1 MSSTIRLYFS
11 DKIQSNLSSH
21 LTKEQTHYLRDVM
34 RLKTGDK
41 LSIFNTQ
48 GEWNAIIE
56 SYDKNETKIKIME
69 KVRDKNNEKN
79 IWLAFSP
86 IKQNPLNFVIQKGTE
101 LGVQKFIPILSE
113 RTVVREINIE
123 RVKKIII
130 ESSEQSNRISVPE
143 INKPVSL
150 KNFLSQFPKKASL
163 IFCDINSTENSLKNI
178 LKNNNNEEPVCVLI
192 GPEGDFS
199 ENERKMIIDLN
210 QTHSISLAKNI
221 LKAET
226 AALSAITIVNY
237 HLNLS

>member
-143 INKPVSL
+143 INKPESL

-178 LKNNNNEEPVCVLI
+178 LKKNIEEPVCVLI

-210 QTHSISLAKNI
+210 QTHSISLTKNI

>member
-1 MSSTIRLYFS
+1 MSSKIRLYFP
-11 DKIQSNLSSH
+11 DKIQSDLISRLAKDQSH
-21 LTKEQTHYLRDVM
+21 YVKNVM
-34 RLKTGDK
+34 RLKKGDV
-41 LSIFNTQ
+41 LSVFNSR
-48 GEWNAIIE
+48 GEWNAVIE
-56 SYDKNETKIKIME
+56 AYEKKGIRIKILE
-69 KVRDKNNEKN
+69 KSRDKENEKN

-113 RTVVREINIE
+113 RTIVTKINVE
-123 RVKKIII
+123 RIKKIII

-143 INKPVSL
+143 IKKPEPL
-150 KNFLSQFPKKASL
+150 KNFLSQFPKNGCL
-163 IFCDINSTENSLKNI
+163 IFCDINYDKNNLKNI
-178 LKNNNNEEPVCVLI
+178 LLKKIDGPVCVLV

-199 ENERKMIIDLN
+199 ETERKLITDLK

-221 LKAET
+221 LRAET

>member
-1 MSSTIRLYFS
+1 MSSRIRLYFPA
-11 DKIQSNLSSH
+11 KIQSDLSSH
-21 LTKEQTHYLRDVM
+21 LTKEQTHYVKDVM
-34 RLKTGDK
+34 RLKIGNK
-41 LSIFNTQ
+41 LSIFNIQ
-48 GEWNAIIE
+48 GEWETILE
-56 SYDKNETKIKIME
+56 SYETSGAKIKVIA
-69 KVRDKNNEKN
+69 KVRDKIKEKN

-113 RTVVREINIE
+113 RTVVRKINIE
-123 RVKKIII
+123 RIKKITV
-130 ESSEQSNRISVPE
+130 EASEQSNRISIPE
-143 INKPVSL
+143 INKPEL
-150 KNFLSQFPKKASL
+150 IKNFLSKFPKNGIL
-163 IFCDINSTENSLKNI
+163 IFCNINSDQNNLKNI
-178 LKNNNNEEPVCVLI
+178 LEENIDGPICILV

-199 ENERKMIIDLN
+199 EIERKTILDLK